1 MAVHRLWTSYICV
14 IPKIARCPGPC
25 VLGPL
30 GGGFVSGAA
39 ACDHLSV
46 RVTRAFA
53 FIDVS
58 GFTALTDLEGDE
70 RAVQLISFFRH
81 RLRELCSRRGVRIAK
96 WLGDGAMLVC
106 VDAHALVA
114 ATLEAQYRMAT
125 RTGRLDPIDIRI
137 GVSMGPVILLE
148 GDDYIGHAVNHAARL
163 CDMAAPG
170 EVLCTEPVL
179 ASMPKWST
187 CLDTNDLLLR
197 GIDRP
202 VPVTRVSYRPALAD
216 DVHDPVCEL
225 PLSAETAEMTDLD
238 PFGRTVLFC
247 SDSCHDTWRNRPAPK
262 ADDPGSPRRPL
273 IGS

>member
-1 MAVHRLWTSYICV
+1 M
-14 IPKIARCPGPC
+14 
-25 VLGPL
+25 
-30 GGGFVSGAA
+30 
-39 ACDHLSV
+39 
-46 RVTRAFA
+46 RVTRGFA

-106 VDAHALVA
+106 VDTRALVA

-125 RTGRLDPIDIRI
+125 RTGRVDPIDIRTGI
-137 GVSMGPVILLE
+137 SSGPVILLE
-148 GDDYIGHAVNHAARL
+148 GDDYIGHAVNRSARL
-163 CDMAAPG
+163 CDMAGPG
-170 EVLCTEPVL
+170 EVLCTEGVL
-179 ASMPKWST
+179 ESLPKWGT
-187 CLDTNDLLLR
+187 CLDTSDRTLR

-202 VPVTRVSYRPALAD
+202 VPVTRLSYRPEHAD
-216 DVHDPVCEL
+216 DVHDPVCDL
-225 PLSAETAEMTDLD
+225 PLSAATAEMSDHD
-238 PFGRTVLFC
+238 AFGRPVLFC

-273 IGS
+273 DGG